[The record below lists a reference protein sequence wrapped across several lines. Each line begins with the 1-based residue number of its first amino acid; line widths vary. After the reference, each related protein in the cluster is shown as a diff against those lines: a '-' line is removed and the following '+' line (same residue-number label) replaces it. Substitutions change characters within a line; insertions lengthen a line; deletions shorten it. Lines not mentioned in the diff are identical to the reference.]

1 MSITDDS
8 TGLDQTWT
16 EQTVVAF
23 TAGTLNTVTNM
34 LTEVE
39 GKLKRGTLS
48 ATSSPTSTQVQTWLI
63 RAKEELM
70 QTKSYTFARRYAS
83 ASITSGSYRAALP
96 PDYNGGQISVRDQTN
111 DRNIEIWPANRF
123 FLKYPDV
130 DKESTNEPIVCC
142 IRNRELFFAPPTSAA
157 ITVEINYDRSGDD
170 NTTTDFSYLPEVER
184 FRCCDFALAEAC
196 EMLQDWERMKMY
208 RQKWYDGLV
217 FSRKADARRRWKDY
231 GYRAISWFEE
241 SATRSYQP

>member
-1 MSITDDS
+1 M
-8 TGLDQTWT
+8 
-16 EQTVVAF
+16 
-23 TAGTLNTVTNM
+23 NTVTQM

-83 ASITSGSYRAALP
+83 ATISADAYRAALP
-96 PDYNGGQISVRDQTN
+96 PDYNGGQMSVRDQTN
-111 DRNIEIWPANRF
+111 NRNITIWPPDRF
-123 FLKYPDV
+123 FLKFPDV
-130 DKESTNEPIVCC
+130 DEESSNEPLCCC
-142 IRNRELFFAPPTSAA
+142 IRNRELFFAPPTHQD

-170 NTTTDFSYLPEVER
+170 NTATDFSFLPEIER
-184 FRCCDFALAEAC
+184 FYCCDFALGEAC
-196 EMLQDWERMKMY
+196 EMLQDWQRMKMY
-208 RQKWYDGLV
+208 REKWLFNLG

-231 GYRAISWFEE
+231 GYRCISMFEE
-241 SATRSYQP
+241 SATRSHQP